1 MFPIALISGK
11 HEKLLMA
18 FRDEVSRSPNADFT
32 SNIKTL
38 AAEFRRMEKERE
50 KRLVRTLLLNLYALQ
65 TDALRRDLAKVA
77 VFGGAPAAPSQRL
90 ALLRCLY
97 DVMSFFIQDGFSD
110 LIAMCDH
117 AEDASRMEDGS
128 PDLDVWG

>member
-32 SNIKTL
+32 SNIKAL
-38 AAEFRRMEKERE
+38 ASEFRRMENESQKSLL
-50 KRLVRTLLLNLYALQ
+50 KVLLLNLYALD
-65 TDALRRDLAKVA
+65 TDTLRIDLAKLA

-117 AEDASRMEDGS
+117 AESASRMEDGS

>member
-1 MFPIALISGK
+1 MLIPNQYI
-11 HEKLLMA
+11 LLLSK
-18 FRDEVSRSPNADFT
+18 FKEDVRKNPDADFT
-32 SNIKTL
+32 SSIKAL
-38 AAEFRRMEKERE
+38 ASEFRRMENEGQKSLLR
-50 KRLVRTLLLNLYALQ
+50 VLLLNLYALD
-65 TDALRRDLAKVA
+65 TDALRIDLAKLA

>member
-18 FRDEVSRSPNADFT
+18 FRDDVSRSPNADFT

-38 AAEFRRMEKERE
+38 AAEFRRMEKECE
-50 KRLVRTLLLNLYALQ
+50 KRLVRTLLLNLYALDM
-65 TDALRRDLAKVA
+65 DAFRRDLGKVA
-77 VFGGAPAAPSQRL
+77 AFGGAPAVPSQRL

-117 AEDASRMEDGS
+117 AEDASRMEDSS

>member
-1 MFPIALISGK
+1 MTDIALIPGK

-18 FRDEVSRSPNADFT
+18 FRDDVSRNPAGDFT
-32 SNIKTL
+32 SNIKML

-50 KRLVRTLLLNLYALQ
+50 KRLIKNLLLNLYALD
-65 TDALRRDLAKVA
+65 TDALRRDLAKLA